1 MLSVLAGLFDPLG
14 TISPIVVP
22 MKVLFQE
29 LCVKNV
35 DWDEELINQNAKRY
49 MEWVNDLKEEKS
61 ITLDRCVYDDTG
73 EEVLSCELHGF
84 GDASEKAYCA
94 VVYFKIPYYTALKL
108 MSAIILARLM
118 NSVKNA
124 LKTQVDW

>member
-94 VVYFKIPYYTALKL
+94 VVYFVYRTPTRVHV
-108 MSAIILARLM
+108 RLLQR
-118 NSVKNA
+118 KRE
-124 LKTQVDW
+124 LRH